1 MGDEGAK
8 ALAHHLATLTSL
20 QLIDISQAKIDLG
33 TKIKCVRLRKLPF
46 EVAQPARSP
55 CASCSHMTAWKRTR
69 LGPTAFIAGDMS
81 SGCTSPACNMDQYAA
96 PGLSARGGLGHR
108 ACRDASVGWFWPH
121 GQPGV
126 ARRASEVGGGYT
138 SPQCPFWRAVSATR
152 EVTRGRPAVE
162 HMGVCMSA
170 LASTHARM
178 RARRSILPRSD
189 RTGRRVCTASVF
201 SKRGHRGASTHLPAE
216 MLAVPHSQPLLQ

>member
-96 PGLSARGGLGHR
+96 PGLSARGGARPPCVPGRQRGLVLAARPARRGTTCERGWGRVHESTMPILEGSVGHKGGHEGQAR
-108 ACRDASVGWFWPH
+108 SGAHGRMYVGASVNPCSH
-121 GQPGV
+121 
-126 ARRASEVGGGYT
+126 ARAEVD
-138 SPQCPFWRAVSATR
+138 P
-152 EVTRGRPAVE
+152 PAVRQNWKK
-162 HMGVCMSA
+162 GV
-170 LASTHARM
+170 
-178 RARRSILPRSD
+178 
-189 RTGRRVCTASVF
+189 
-201 SKRGHRGASTHLPAE
+201 HRFG
-216 MLAVPHSQPLLQ
+216 VQ